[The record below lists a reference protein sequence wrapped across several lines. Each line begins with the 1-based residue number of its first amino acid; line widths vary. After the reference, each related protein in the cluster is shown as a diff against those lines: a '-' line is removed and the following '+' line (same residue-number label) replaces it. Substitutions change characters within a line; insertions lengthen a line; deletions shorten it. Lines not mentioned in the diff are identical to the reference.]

1 MKNVIKRAAAILLT
15 FALLFTVQICTP
27 IGKVHAAP
35 YAVWPTEPKYK
46 NITTYFNPQRNIND
60 VSGYHNAIDI
70 EAAGGSNIYAAYSGE
85 VISADWKGAYGNM
98 VIIYHA
104 DLGVYTFY
112 AHASQLNTS
121 AGAKVN
127 QGDLIAK
134 VGSTGESSGNHLHF
148 GICNTLLGA
157 YPARTYYDPLTYFV
171 YSDNDGTTVTT
182 PPASTEPECSCSED
196 CAGLYTTKNVVT
208 YLNIRSDHST
218 NSSIVGSIPANA
230 EFTVTKGDGKWAHVE
245 FNGVKGYASMDYM
258 QLKKANEPVESDMKI
273 ENVAAPEGAIP
284 KGKAFSLKGVITS
297 NLPITKV
304 YGGVYF
310 REGEATSQVA
320 EAAPNAV
327 KYDLATYFD
336 KNIVFNALYD
346 GEYTYKIV
354 AEDNSG
360 KFYELVKTEF
370 TIGEVKPAEPVT
382 TEPPEDD
389 PPEDKPKGDL
399 NGDGTLNVS
408 DAVVL
413 QSYLLK
419 SSEEFSEEQYKASD
433 MNDDGTVDV
442 FDLIELKQAVVKA
455 TS

>member
-1 MKNVIKRAAAILLT
+1 
-15 FALLFTVQICTP
+15 
-27 IGKVHAAP
+27 
-35 YAVWPTEPKYK
+35 
-46 NITTYFNPQRNIND
+46 
-60 VSGYHNAIDI
+60 
-70 EAAGGSNIYAAYSGE
+70 
-85 VISADWKGAYGNM
+85 
-98 VIIYHA
+98 
-104 DLGVYTFY
+104 
-112 AHASQLNTS
+112 
-121 AGAKVN
+121 
-127 QGDLIAK
+127 
-134 VGSTGESSGNHLHF
+134 
-148 GICNTLLGA
+148 
-157 YPARTYYDPLTYFV
+157 
-171 YSDNDGTTVTT
+171 
-182 PPASTEPECSCSED
+182 
-196 CAGLYTTKNVVT
+196 
-208 YLNIRSDHST
+208 
-218 NSSIVGSIPANA
+218 VGSIPANA

-245 FNGVKGYASMDYM
+245 YNGVKGYASMDYM

-273 ENVAAPEGAIP
+273 ENVAAPEGSIP

-360 KFYELVKTEF
+360 KSYELVNTEF

-389 PPEDKPKGDL
+389 PPENKPKGDL

-433 MNDDGTVDV
+433 MNDDGSVDV